1 MPVPILA
8 GTGCLRTADQGAG
21 LHLTP
26 WQSRHIAGGADGAG
40 DTIRTHGTNV
50 IEAAAGVVTASTWP
64 MVPTWF

>member
-1 MPVPILA
+1 MIEAAPA
-8 GTGCLRTADQGAG
+8 GR
-21 LHLTP
+21 
-26 WQSRHIAGGADGAG
+26 ADGDG